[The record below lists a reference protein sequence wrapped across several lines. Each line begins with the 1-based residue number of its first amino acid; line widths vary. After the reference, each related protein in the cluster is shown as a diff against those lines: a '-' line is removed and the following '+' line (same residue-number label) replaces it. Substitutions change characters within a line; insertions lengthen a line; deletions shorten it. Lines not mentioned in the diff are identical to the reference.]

1 MMFYEYFEELAEEE
15 MKELLEQ
22 NITQRIAGDK
32 LFHPIYE
39 FLKGKSVYTLRDNE
53 SVTRAIDL
61 MKEKE
66 IGAVLITDHHDKVI
80 GIFTER
86 DVLEKIVGQKDRENG
101 LLFEVMTKNPMSLTP
116 DLSLFCALT
125 SMIAGGYRH
134 VPIISQLGTPLGI
147 LSVRDIS
154 AVILSEFEKIYRERI
169 QSRRDLA

>member
-53 SVTRAIDL
+53 PVMKAINL

-66 IGAVLITDHHDKVI
+66 IGAVLVTDHHEKVI

-86 DVLEKIVGQKDRENG
+86 DVLEKIVGHPEREKS
-101 LLFEVMTKNPMSLTP
+101 LLFELMTKSPMALTP
-116 DLSLFCALT
+116 DLTLFCALT

-134 VPIISQLGTPLGI
+134 VPIISQQGTPLGI

-154 AVILSEFEKIYRERI
+154 AIILSEFEKIYRERI
-169 QSRRDLA
+169 QSRRDIA